1 MRFKG
6 VLTQR
11 GLNELGR
18 GFLPT
23 LQRFGK
29 TVVLVLGP
37 EEVHLVSEGGMASDA
52 DSTDGPFVC
61 VRLGAPLV
69 FDAAPLCQSKHNLN
83 LIAFEFDLKLFER
96 VMHGA
101 ASNEAEGL
109 EMKLSMR
116 RVPNGEETQARPFL
130 SFQQGGSISITSELP
145 ISKPFPQ
152 AEVDH
157 LIALI
162 RSDDVCPFYVDLMP
176 AVANLNESLKRLKKL
191 SQACLVTLVKNGD
204 AHFQAFRMQSGCTVG
219 VEYRG
224 LEVHPDGERVADD
237 RNVEAQ
243 QQPTGRLAAA
253 KDLGMCS
260 ELIVRAKHLTSAFGV
275 CQYTRPAKLLCGANG
290 DFLHFLYVY
299 LDRAGGAVTDK
310 ESMAIKI
317 PCVQDSSAGF

>member
-1 MRFKG
+1 MGNAITLKAVRPSEPTIRPIE
-6 VLTQR
+6 LTVSPCY
-11 GLNELGR
+11 
-18 GFLPT
+18 LP
-23 LQRFGK
+23 
-29 TVVLVLGP
+29 
-37 EEVHLVSEGGMASDA
+37 
-52 DSTDGPFVC
+52 
-61 VRLGAPLV
+61 
-69 FDAAPLCQSKHNLN
+69 NLDHSWA
-83 LIAFEFDLKLFER
+83 LLR
-96 VMHGA
+96 
-101 ASNEAEGL
+101 
-109 EMKLSMR
+109 
-116 RVPNGEETQARPFL
+116 L
-130 SFQQGGSISITSELP
+130 SFYPMSAP
-145 ISKPFPQ
+145 HP
-152 AEVDH
+152 
-157 LIALI
+157 
-162 RSDDVCPFYVDLMP
+162 P
-176 AVANLNESLKRLKKL
+176 A
-191 SQACLVTLVKNGD
+191 
-204 AHFQAFRMQSGCTVG
+204 AFRMQSGCTVG